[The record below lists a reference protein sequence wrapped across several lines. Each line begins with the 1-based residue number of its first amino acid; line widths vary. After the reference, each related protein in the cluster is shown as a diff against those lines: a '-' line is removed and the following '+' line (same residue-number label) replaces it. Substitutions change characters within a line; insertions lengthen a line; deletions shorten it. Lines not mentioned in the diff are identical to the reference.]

1 MLNGRWSA
9 FAAALLVFSGCGE
22 ARDDGHWRGRI
33 DVISGVTRVMS
44 EAPILHPAD
53 STAELSLNEDLVL
66 DGRGEQGFSSVFGI
80 TTDRDDN
87 VFVADAVS
95 KRILKFS
102 PDGRYLASVG
112 SEGVGPLQFRN
123 PVDMVVDAEGKLY
136 VIDSEL
142 NRVSV
147 FNPDLSYSDIWPT
160 RIVKPRRIRIDAEGN
175 VLLFV
180 ITQYDLIYKFKP
192 NGDPINSFYDP
203 KEAPRRMGSL
213 DDLVNYSDAAMEMTN
228 EGYVVVSARHP
239 YWIRKFDRVN
249 GLQSEFNRKTTF
261 DITPLKAWE
270 PEYGPPPVGISGGLA
285 VFPDGRILNVVQYQE
300 LEQVGMGPSGLP
312 QVTVTRHDRW
322 YDFFTPE
329 GKWEM
334 TAQPDVDGYPM
345 HVDRHGRIYFA
356 ELEKNR
362 IVRYAVVF
370 PGELN

>member
-1 MLNGRWSA
+1 MLKAKWPA
-9 FAAALLVFSGCGE
+9 IVVALLVFAGCGD

-33 DVISGVTRVMS
+33 DVISGVTRTMS
-44 EAPILHPAD
+44 EVPILHPAD

-66 DGRGEQGFSSVFGI
+66 DGSGEQKFSSVFGI
-80 TTDRDDN
+80 TTDREDN
-87 VFVADAVS
+87 ILVADAVS

-102 PDGRYLASVG
+102 PDGRYLTSVG
-112 SEGVGPLQFRN
+112 SDGVGPLQFRN
-123 PVDMVVDAEGKLY
+123 PVDMVVDEENKLY
-136 VIDSEL
+136 VLDSEL

-160 RIVKPRRIRIDAEGN
+160 RVVQPRRIRIDADGN

-192 NGDPINSFYDP
+192 NGDPINSFYNP

-213 DDLVNYSDAAMEMTN
+213 DDLINYSDAAMEMTN

-249 GLQSEFNRKTTF
+249 GLQAEFNRETSF
-261 DITPLKAWE
+261 DVVPLEEWE

-285 VFPDGRILNVVQYQE
+285 VFPNGRIMNVLQYQE
-300 LEQVGMGPSGLP
+300 LEQVGGNLSGLP
-312 QVTVTRHDRW
+312 QIKVSKYERW

-334 TAQPDVDGYPM
+334 SAQLDVGGFPM

-362 IVRYAVVF
+362 IVRYVVVF
-370 PGELN
+370 PEELN

>member
-1 MLNGRWSA
+1 MLNGRWSV
-9 FAAALLVFSGCGE
+9 FVAALLVFSGCSDSQ
-22 ARDDGHWRGRI
+22 DDGHWRGRI
-33 DVISGVTRVMS
+33 DVVSGVTRIMS
-44 EAPILHPAD
+44 DVPILHPAD
-53 STAELSLNEDLVL
+53 STAELSLNEDLVI

-80 TTDRDDN
+80 ATDRNDN
-87 VFVADAVS
+87 IFVADAVS

-102 PDGRYLASVG
+102 PEGRFLASVG

-136 VIDSEL
+136 VIDSKL

-147 FNPDLSYSDIWPT
+147 FNPDLSYSDVWPT
-160 RIVKPRRIRIDAEGN
+160 RVVKPRRIRIDADGN

-203 KEAPRRMGSL
+203 KESPRRMGSL

-261 DITPLKAWE
+261 DMKPLKAWD

-285 VFPDGRILNVVQYQE
+285 VFPDGRIMNVVQYQE
-300 LEQVGMGPSGLP
+300 LEQVGMNPSGLP
-312 QVTVTRHDRW
+312 QVKVTRHDRW

-334 TAQPDVDGYPM
+334 TAQPDVNGFPM

-356 ELEKNR
+356 ELGENR
-362 IVRYAVVF
+362 IVRYMVVF
-370 PGELN
+370 PEELN